1 MLPLLAM
8 SDPPGGES
16 GVMFALKH
24 ALDHSH
30 GELGGG
36 ITLSSFKVMIALAA
50 VVVLLITLLVDK
62 RSLVPKGFFRSA
74 IESLVL
80 MIRGMVRNA
89 MGAHGHEGHHTKV
102 ADRYVPFFCT
112 AFLFI
117 LVMNLLGMVPIP
129 KFGGTATSNLMV
141 TGALALIVLVTS
153 VASGFIYHGAGGFL
167 KLFTPS
173 GLPPLLVPLLF
184 VLEFVGFFIKHG
196 VLMVRLFANM
206 LAGHLV
212 IGAFL
217 GLIADFESYLVAGF
231 LSVPLALFVSFLE
244 ILVAF
249 LQAYVFTLLSVLFV
263 GGMVHP
269 EH

>member
-1 MLPLLAM
+1 
-8 SDPPGGES
+8 
-16 GVMFALKH
+16 MFALKH

-30 GELGGG
+30 VELFAG
-36 ITLSSFKVMIALAA
+36 ISLTSFMVMIALSA
-50 VVVLLITLLVDK
+50 VVVFLISVLADK
-62 RSLVPKGFFRSA
+62 KGLVPKGFFRNA
-74 IESLVL
+74 LEGLVL
-80 MIRGMVRNA
+80 MVRGMVRNA
-89 MGAHGHEGHHTKV
+89 MGAHGHDDHHTRV

-117 LVMNLLGMVPIP
+117 LAMNLLGMVPIP
-129 KFGGTATSNLMV
+129 KFGGTATSNIWV
-141 TGALALIVLVTS
+141 TAALALIVLVTS
-153 VASGFIYHGAGGFL
+153 IASGFIHHGPRGFL
-167 KLFTPS
+167 KLFAPS
-173 GLPPLLVPLLF
+173 GLPAVLVPVLF
-184 VLEFVGFFIKHG
+184 VLEFVGFFTKHG